1 VCDGFA
7 LGVSSA
13 KQSSFWERNQSQQ
26 DYFAAT
32 SVRSIRCKNPA
43 VARGSH
49 TCANSV
55 FLSLYR
61 CQQKEMAMQKRL
73 FGQTFV
79 NWYRKLIR
87 HSKYRWVV
95 LLGTLLYFVSPIDI
109 SPDVFPVI
117 GWIDDGLV
125 ATIAITE
132 VTQMLTE
139 RKRRLQNI
147 EKTTV
152 SSNTGETVVPNASET
167 VIDVE
172 SAVIS

>member
-1 VCDGFA
+1 MVM
-7 LGVSSA
+7 
-13 KQSSFWERNQSQQ
+13 K
-26 DYFAAT
+26 
-32 SVRSIRCKNPA
+32 
-43 VARGSH
+43 
-49 TCANSV
+49 
-55 FLSLYR
+55 
-61 CQQKEMAMQKRL
+61 KRL
-73 FGQTFV
+73 FGGTLI

-132 VTQMLTE
+132 VTQMLMD

-147 EKTTV
+147 EKASAAQNV
-152 SSNTGETVVPNASET
+152 SKTNASDPSET

-172 SAVIS
+172 AAVIS

>member
-1 VCDGFA
+1 MVM
-7 LGVSSA
+7 
-13 KQSSFWERNQSQQ
+13 N
-26 DYFAAT
+26 
-32 SVRSIRCKNPA
+32 
-43 VARGSH
+43 
-49 TCANSV
+49 
-55 FLSLYR
+55 
-61 CQQKEMAMQKRL
+61 KRL
-73 FGQTFV
+73 FGGTLV

-95 LLGTLLYFVSPIDI
+95 LLGTLLYFVSPLDI

-132 VTQMLTE
+132 VTQMLME

-147 EKTTV
+147 EKASAFQNV
-152 SSNTGETVVPNASET
+152 SKTNASDPSET

-172 SAVIS
+172 AAVIS

>member
-1 VCDGFA
+1 M
-7 LGVSSA
+7 
-13 KQSSFWERNQSQQ
+13 K
-26 DYFAAT
+26 
-32 SVRSIRCKNPA
+32 
-43 VARGSH
+43 
-49 TCANSV
+49 
-55 FLSLYR
+55 
-61 CQQKEMAMQKRL
+61 KRL
-73 FGQTFV
+73 FGGTLV

-132 VTQMLTE
+132 VTQMLME
-139 RKRRLQNI
+139 RKRRQQNI
-147 EKTTV
+147 AK
-152 SSNTGETVVPNASET
+152 STVVSRVDGNISPNNDET

-172 SAVIS
+172 AAVIS

>member
-1 VCDGFA
+1 M
-7 LGVSSA
+7 
-13 KQSSFWERNQSQQ
+13 K
-26 DYFAAT
+26 
-32 SVRSIRCKNPA
+32 
-43 VARGSH
+43 
-49 TCANSV
+49 
-55 FLSLYR
+55 
-61 CQQKEMAMQKRL
+61 KRL
-73 FGQTFV
+73 FGGTLV

-132 VTQMLTE
+132 VTQMLMD
-139 RKRRLQNI
+139 RKRQLQNI
-147 EKTTV
+147 EKASAAQNV
-152 SSNTGETVVPNASET
+152 SKTNASDPNET

-172 SAVIS
+172 AAVIS

>member
-1 VCDGFA
+1 M
-7 LGVSSA
+7 
-13 KQSSFWERNQSQQ
+13 K
-26 DYFAAT
+26 
-32 SVRSIRCKNPA
+32 
-43 VARGSH
+43 
-49 TCANSV
+49 
-55 FLSLYR
+55 
-61 CQQKEMAMQKRL
+61 KRL

-109 SPDVFPVI
+109 APDVFPVI

-132 VTQMLTE
+132 VTQMLME
-139 RKRRLQNI
+139 RKRRLQTI
-147 EKTTV
+147 EK
-152 SSNTGETVVPNASET
+152 NTVVSNGTEYVNPNANDT

-172 SAVIS
+172 AAVIS

>member
-1 VCDGFA
+1 M
-7 LGVSSA
+7 
-13 KQSSFWERNQSQQ
+13 K
-26 DYFAAT
+26 
-32 SVRSIRCKNPA
+32 
-43 VARGSH
+43 
-49 TCANSV
+49 
-55 FLSLYR
+55 
-61 CQQKEMAMQKRL
+61 KRL
-73 FGQTFV
+73 FGNTLV

-132 VTQMLTE
+132 VTQMLME
-139 RKRRLQNI
+139 RKRRLQTI
-147 EKTTV
+147 EKTVGTQ
-152 SSNTGETVVPNASET
+152 NARETVVPDATDT

-172 SAVIS
+172 AAVIS